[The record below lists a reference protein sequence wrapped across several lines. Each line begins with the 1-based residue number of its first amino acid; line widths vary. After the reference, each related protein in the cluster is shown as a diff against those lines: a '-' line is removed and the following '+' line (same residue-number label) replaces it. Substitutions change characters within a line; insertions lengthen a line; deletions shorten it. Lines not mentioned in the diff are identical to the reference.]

1 MINYLVGRLESKK
14 APFVVLEVNG
24 VGYEV
29 QVSLNA
35 LESMPD
41 TGGNVKLLTY
51 LIVREDAHLLYGF
64 ADLHER
70 ELFKSLIK
78 INGVGPKLALAILS
92 GMNTD
97 LFTSFIVA
105 GDVTALTKLP
115 GVGKKTAQRLIIE
128 MKDKLPEWQVKI
140 GSSDGKMKK
149 IESVSSKQVIIRSE
163 AEAALVALGYKSI
176 EASKALDK
184 LEFSTIESSESAI
197 RLALQTMLKV

>member
-41 TGGNVKLLTY
+41 AGCDVKLLTY

-78 INGVGPKLALAILS
+78 KKPHRNRLDRSDIRGLQLVPPHVEPRANSLPRVTKHGNNNES
-92 GMNTD
+92 C
-97 LFTSFIVA
+97 FTKENS
-105 GDVTALTKLP
+105 
-115 GVGKKTAQRLIIE
+115 R
-128 MKDKLPEWQVKI
+128 
-140 GSSDGKMKK
+140 
-149 IESVSSKQVIIRSE
+149 SVS
-163 AEAALVALGYKSI
+163 LVQFRY
-176 EASKALDK
+176 
-184 LEFSTIESSESAI
+184 
-197 RLALQTMLKV
+197 

>member
-41 TGGNVKLLTY
+41 AGCDVKLLTY

-64 ADLHER
+64 ADPHER

-163 AEAALVALGYKSI
+163 AEAALVALGYKSS